1 MTLNG
6 RPLDDRK
13 DAKMTLNGGAPQ
25 AKIPPMPSIGRPWK
39 LGPSY
44 LSHIAVADISIFKHE
59 KLVLIFDKIL
69 NRKLDYFGKKNLII

>member
-1 MTLNG
+1 M
-6 RPLDDRK
+6 RPKFVAVPL
-13 DAKMTLNGGAPQ
+13 T
-25 AKIPPMPSIGRPWK
+25 GRPWK